1 MQPLRRWVKEITKEK
16 NWLIFR
22 FNVKIILYPV
32 VISFHYSKNIYGAC
46 QSARNRNFTPRLAN
60 SVYRVKDQTM
70 CFPSQVDVELSSET
84 RVNCLEGVVEVEYH

>member
-1 MQPLRRWVKEITKEK
+1 MKRKKLIDLALTSKLFYILLSFRSFVAKLSTVYVRVQEIVT
-16 NWLIFR
+16 L
-22 FNVKIILYPV
+22 
-32 VISFHYSKNIYGAC
+32 
-46 QSARNRNFTPRLAN
+46 PRLAN